1 MRKFQ
6 EEELVDDECSM
17 SSGLALVPLV
27 RCPNY
32 SATKAA
38 LHHWI
43 LCLREQLKGS
53 KVKVVEMLPPAVQ
66 STWSIFIR
74 LDAETDESH
83 SGVI

>member
-1 MRKFQ
+1 M
-6 EEELVDDECSM
+6 VDDECSM

-66 STWSIFIR
+66 SMAPLLVYLRS
-74 LDAETDESH
+74 LYMQHTDEFH